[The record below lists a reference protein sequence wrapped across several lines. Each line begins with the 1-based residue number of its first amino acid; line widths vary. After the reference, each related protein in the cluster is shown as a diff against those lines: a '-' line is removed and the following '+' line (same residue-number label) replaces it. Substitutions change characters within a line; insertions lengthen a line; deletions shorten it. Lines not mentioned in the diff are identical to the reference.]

1 MFLVDD
7 ILLFPARS
15 ILWIFR
21 EIHNA
26 ALEEQAGEAD
36 RITAQLSELYMRL
49 ETGQITEAEFD
60 AREKELLDRLDRI
73 QKTATRIEA
82 EKKPKKAGKK
92 APGGKKPSAGR
103 ARSRRGKVHEGE
115 TFIRP

>member
-7 ILLFPARS
+7 ILLFPVRS

-36 RITAQLSELYMRL
+36 RITAQLSELYMML
-49 ETGQITEAEFD
+49 ETGKITEEEFD
-60 AREKELLDRLDRI
+60 TAEKVLLDRLDAIKER
-73 QKTATRIEA
+73 AA
-82 EKKPKKAGKK
+82 
-92 APGGKKPSAGR
+92 GGKEEEDEEDFVAIKRGSTGR
-103 ARSRRGKVHEGE
+103 TDS
-115 TFIRP
+115 